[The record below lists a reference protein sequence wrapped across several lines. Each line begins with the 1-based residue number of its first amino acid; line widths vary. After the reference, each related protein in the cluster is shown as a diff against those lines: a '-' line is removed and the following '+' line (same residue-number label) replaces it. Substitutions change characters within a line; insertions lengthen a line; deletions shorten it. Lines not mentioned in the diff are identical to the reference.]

1 MSETLARTSADGSQ
15 GGAPAPQQRSRP
27 AWLTPVNLVII
38 ITTLVALGLRVYYQ
52 YTRPGFLLGVTE
64 YDDGP
69 YFGSAVRLVHG
80 SLPYK
85 DFILVQ
91 PPGITLLMSPV
102 GLLTYWTGTA
112 WGLAIGRILTVLA
125 GTAGV
130 ALAGLLVRHRGPLA
144 ALLTCG
150 IMAVYSDGVAAAHT
164 VLVEPWLV
172 LFCLAGAVAVFDGDR
187 ITASTRRLVWGGVL
201 LGFAGAVEA
210 WAIVP
215 VLVIAALCLPQIK
228 RAGILIGGVA
238 AGFVIPVLP
247 FAIAG
252 PSQFYRSLITAQVGY
267 RAHAVRV
274 GVLLRLRNMIGIP
287 YALGWSKSLLLLA
300 VLALVVF
307 VVVTQAAAI
316 VVTRQP
322 QPPLDWFATISAVL
336 IVGMFLWP
344 PQFHYHFAEFLSPFV
359 ALTVA
364 LPVSRLLGGAQ
375 PDGGVAV
382 TWPRTS
388 GPKAARQAG
397 LAITTVTA
405 LALVVV
411 AAFQFRFE
419 SAIPR
424 VIGPIPAT
432 IDRLVPP
439 GACVLTDQVSV
450 TLAANRFVSTDP
462 SCPKMVDSL
471 GSTLALSDGL
481 KPQTGAANVPA
492 VNAAWNQAF
501 SHAQY
506 VILTATNTRR
516 IAWSPQLEAYFASHF
531 TQLYE
536 SPRRLILYVRKDLRA
551 G

>member
-1 MSETLARTSADGSQ
+1 VSETLARTSADGSQ
-15 GGAPAPQQRSRP
+15 GGAPAPQEGSRP

-80 SLPYK
+80 SLPYR

-102 GLLTYWTGTA
+102 GLLTYWTGTG

-150 IMAVYSDGVAAAHT
+150 IMAVYSDSVAAAHT

-187 ITASTRRLVWGGVL
+187 ITASTRRLAWGGVL
-201 LGFAGAVEA
+201 FGFAGAVEA

-215 VLVIAALCLPQIK
+215 VLVLAALCLPQIK
-228 RAGILIGGVA
+228 RAAIFAGGVA

-252 PSQFYRSLITAQVGY
+252 PSGLYRSLITAQVGY

-274 GVLLRLRNMIGIP
+274 GVLLRLRNMIGFP

-322 QPPLDWFATISAVL
+322 QPTLDWFATISAVL
-336 IVGMFLWP
+336 IVVMFLWP
-344 PQFHYHFAEFLSPFV
+344 PQFHYHFAEFLSPFM
-359 ALTVA
+359 ALTLA

-397 LAITTVTA
+397 LAITAVAAIA
-405 LALVVV
+405 LAMV

-462 SCPKMVDSL
+462 ACPKIVDSL

-536 SPRRLILYVRKDLRA
+536 SPRRLILYVRKGLRA

>member
-397 LAITTVTA
+397 LAITAVTA

>member
-1 MSETLARTSADGSQ
+1 MSETLARTSADGSE
-15 GGAPAPQQRSRP
+15 GDAPDPQQRRRP

-52 YTRPGFLLGVTE
+52 ATRPGFLLGVTE

-69 YFGSAVRLVHG
+69 YFGSAVRMVHG

-85 DFILVQ
+85 DFVLVQ
-91 PPGITLLMSPV
+91 PPGITLLMGPA

-187 ITASTRRLVWGGVL
+187 ITASTRRIVWGGVL
-201 LGFAGAVEA
+201 FGFAGAVEA

-215 VLVIAALCLPQIK
+215 VLVLAALCLPHIK
-228 RAGILIGGVA
+228 RAAVFAGGVA
-238 AGFVIPVLP
+238 AGFLIPVLP

-274 GVLLRLRNMIGIP
+274 GVLLRLRNMIGLP
-287 YALGWSKSLLLLA
+287 YALGWSKSLLMLA

-307 VVVTQAAAI
+307 VIVTQAAAI
-316 VVTRQP
+316 AVTHKP
-322 QPPLDWFATISAVL
+322 QPTLDWFATISAVL
-336 IVGMFLWP
+336 VVAMFLWP
-344 PQFHYHFAEFLSPFV
+344 PQFHYHFTEFLAPFM
-359 ALTVA
+359 ALTLA
-364 LPVSRLLGGAQ
+364 LPLSRLLGAQ
-375 PDGGVAV
+375 TDGWAI
-382 TWPRTS
+382 TWPHTS
-388 GPKAARQAG
+388 GRKAARQAG
-397 LAITTVTA
+397 LAVAAVSALA
-405 LALVVV
+405 LALV
-411 AAFQFRFE
+411 ALFQFRFE
-419 SAIPR
+419 SAAPK
-424 VIGPIPAT
+424 VIGPIPAA
-432 IDRLVPP
+432 IDHIIPP

-450 TLAANRFVSTDP
+450 TLAANRFVSDVP
-462 SCPKMVDSL
+462 GCPRMVDSL
-471 GSTLALSDGL
+471 GTTLALSDGL
-481 KPQTGAANVPA
+481 KPQTGAADVPR
-492 VNAAWNQAF
+492 VNAAWSQAF

-506 VILTATNTRR
+506 VILTATSTRR
-516 IAWSPQLEAYFASHF
+516 IAWSPQLQTYFASHF
-531 TQLYE
+531 TQVYR
-536 SPRRLILYVRKDLRA
+536 SPRKLVVYVRNGLHA

>member
-1 MSETLARTSADGSQ
+1 VSETLARTSADGSQ
-15 GGAPAPQQRSRP
+15 GGAPAPQEGSRP

-80 SLPYK
+80 SLPYR

-102 GLLTYWTGTA
+102 GLLTYWTGTG

-150 IMAVYSDGVAAAHT
+150 IMAVYSDSVAAAHT

-187 ITASTRRLVWGGVL
+187 ITASTRRLAWGGVL
-201 LGFAGAVEA
+201 FGFAGAVEA

-215 VLVIAALCLPQIK
+215 VLVLAALCLPQIK
-228 RAGILIGGVA
+228 RAAIFAGGVA

-252 PSQFYRSLITAQVGY
+252 PSGLYRSLITAQVGY

-274 GVLLRLRNMIGIP
+274 GVLLRLRNMIGFP

-322 QPPLDWFATISAVL
+322 QPTLDWFATISAVL
-336 IVGMFLWP
+336 IVVMFLWP
-344 PQFHYHFAEFLSPFV
+344 PQFHYHFAEFLSPFM
-359 ALTVA
+359 ALTLA

-397 LAITTVTA
+397 LAITAVAAVA
-405 LALVVV
+405 LAMV

-462 SCPKMVDSL
+462 ACPKIVDSL

-536 SPRRLILYVRKDLRA
+536 SPRRLILYVRKGLRA